1 MLTLSDS
8 TLRADHRAMLA
19 GPQPCGK
26 QAAAAVFSWSF
37 TICTLSFTHHNT
49 RCPVADIA
57 FLCVCV
63 ERTGRSKQLS
73 SLIYMTERSDGPARE
88 LGKDN
93 LAL

>member
-8 TLRADHRAMLA
+8 TLRADAGDHRAMLA

-63 ERTGRSKQLS
+63 C
-73 SLIYMTERSDGPARE
+73 
-88 LGKDN
+88 GKDRQVKI
-93 LAL
+93 AE